1 MKGIDINIFAEIKK
15 ACDKVN
21 NVVII
26 SHRNPD
32 GDAIGSALGLYHVL
46 KNMGKN
52 PTVITPNDYPD
63 FLQWL
68 PGNEI
73 VIKFDNNKEQATKA
87 INNAELI
94 FFLDFNDL
102 SRISGVDEL
111 VRDLKTPKVLIDH
124 HPYPTDFTDFKIS
137 TIDVSSTAELIFE
150 FISTCQLTHLIDKNA
165 AECLFTGMLTD
176 TISFSVNAYRPSTF
190 KITSVLLEK
199 GIDFDGI
206 RNKVFNNY
214 SEERTRLL
222 GHCLLNKMVVM
233 PEIQAAYIVI
243 TSKDIYKFKFIKG
256 DSEGFVN
263 YPLSMKG
270 ISFSALFIEKKD
282 HVKISFRS
290 KEKIPVN
297 EFAKLHFSG
306 GGHLNAA
313 GGEYY
318 STIDETVKKFE
329 ALVPEF
335 MKKYI

>member
-1 MKGIDINIFAEIKK
+1 MKGIDINIFSEIKFI
-15 ACDKVN
+15 CDKVN
-21 NVVII
+21 KIAII
-26 SHRNPD
+26 THRNPD
-32 GDAIGSALGLYHVL
+32 GDAIGSALGLYHIL
-46 KNMGKN
+46 NNMNKNA
-52 PTVITPNDYPD
+52 TVITPNDYPE

-68 PGNEI
+68 PGNET
-73 VIKFDNNKEQATKA
+73 VIRFDNNKEVATEI
-87 INNAELI
+87 INSAELI

-102 SRISGVDEL
+102 SRISGVDEV

-124 HPYPTDFTDFKIS
+124 HPYPTDFTDFKVS

-150 FISTCQLTHLIDKNA
+150 FVNTCQVTHMIDKNA

-176 TISFSVNAYRPSTF
+176 TVSFSVNAHRPSTF
-190 KITSVLLEK
+190 KITSALLEK

-206 RNKVFNNY
+206 RNLVFNNY
-214 SEERTRLL
+214 SEDRTRLL
-222 GHCLLNKMVVM
+222 GHCLINKMVVM
-233 PEIQAAYIVI
+233 PESKAAYIVI
-243 TSKDIYKFKFIKG
+243 SSKDIYKFKFTKG

-263 YPLSMKG
+263 YPLSMKN

-290 KEKIPVN
+290 KDKVPVN
-297 EFAKLHFSG
+297 EFAKLHFNG

-318 STIDETVKKFE
+318 SSIDETIKKFE
-329 ALVPEF
+329 ALLPEF

>member
-1 MKGIDINIFAEIKK
+1 MKGIDINIFSEIKQV
-15 ACDKVN
+15 CDKVS

-32 GDAIGSALGLYHVL
+32 GDAIGSSLGLYHVL
-46 KNMGKN
+46 KNMEKTV
-52 PTVITPNDYPD
+52 TVILPNDCPE
-63 FLQWL
+63 FLRWL
-68 PGNEI
+68 PGNES
-73 VIKFDNNKEQATKA
+73 VIRFDCNKELATK
-87 INNAELI
+87 IITNAELI

-102 SRISGVDEL
+102 SRISGVDAI
-111 VRDLKTPKVLIDH
+111 VKDLKTPKVLIDH
-124 HPYPTDFTDFKIS
+124 HPYPSDFTDFKVS
-137 TIDVSSTAELIFE
+137 TIEVSSTAELIFE
-150 FISTCQLTHLIDKNA
+150 FISTCNLTKLIDKNA

-176 TISFSVNAYRPSTF
+176 TVSFSVNAYRPSTF
-190 KITSVLLEK
+190 KITSALLEK
-199 GIDFDGI
+199 GIDFDEI

-233 PEIQAAYIVI
+233 PKLQAAYIVI
-243 TSKDIYKFKFIKG
+243 TTKDIYKFKFAKG

-263 YPLSMKG
+263 YPLSMKN
-270 ISFSALFIEKKD
+270 ITFSALFIEKKD

-297 EFAKLHFSG
+297 EFAKLHFNG

-313 GGEYY
+313 GGEFY

-329 ALVPEF
+329 ALLPEF
-335 MKKYI
+335 MAKYV

>member
-1 MKGIDINIFAEIKK
+1 MKGIDINIFSEIKQV
-15 ACDKVN
+15 CDSVN
-21 NVVII
+21 NIVII

-46 KNMGKN
+46 NNMNKNA
-52 PTVITPNDYPD
+52 TVIIPNDYPE
-63 FLQWL
+63 FLRWL
-68 PGNEI
+68 PGNES
-73 VIKFDNNKEQATKA
+73 VIRFDNNKEFATEIIK
-87 INNAELI
+87 NAELL

-102 SRISGVDEL
+102 SRISGVDEV

-124 HPYPTDFTDFKIS
+124 HPDPSDFTDFNVS

-150 FISTCQLTHLIDKNA
+150 FVSTCQMTHHIDKNS
-165 AECLFTGMLTD
+165 AECLFTGLLTD
-176 TISFSVNAYRPSTF
+176 TVSFSVNAYRPSTF
-190 KITSVLLEK
+190 RTTGALLEK
-199 GIDFDGI
+199 GINFDDI

-233 PEIQAAYIVI
+233 PESKAAYIVI
-243 TSKDIYKFKFIKG
+243 STKDVYKFKFAKG

-263 YPLSMKG
+263 YPLSMKN
-270 ISFSALFIEKKD
+270 ITFSALFIEKKD

-290 KEKIPVN
+290 KEKVPVN
-297 EFAKLHFSG
+297 EFAKLHFNG

-313 GGEYY
+313 GGEYF

-329 ALVPEF
+329 ALLPEF
-335 MKKYI
+335 MKKYV